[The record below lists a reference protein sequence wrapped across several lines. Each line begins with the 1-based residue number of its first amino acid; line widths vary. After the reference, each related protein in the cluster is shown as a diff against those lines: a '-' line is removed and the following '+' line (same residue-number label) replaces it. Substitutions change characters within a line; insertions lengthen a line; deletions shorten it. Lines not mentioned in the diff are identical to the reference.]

1 MGALIPA
8 RPVRA
13 STSQVLP
20 AFWFPLTGPG
30 PGRIT
35 RPGGDLL
42 GPGTAGEEPGA
53 SALRARGKDR
63 DRERKRK
70 RERNRG
76 AKTRATSTL
85 GLANQTHVF
94 ESGMCFSRER
104 LGPEK

>member
-30 PGRIT
+30 PGKIP

-42 GPGTAGEEPGA
+42 GPGTAGKEPGA

-63 DRERKRK
+63 DREGEEEEEGEEQGSKDQGDVDV
-70 RERNRG
+70 G
-76 AKTRATSTL
+76 AGEPNPCL
-85 GLANQTHVF
+85 
-94 ESGMCFSRER
+94 
-104 LGPEK
+104 